1 MLSRCLSLAVGA
13 AQEAEDE
20 HPMRWY
26 SRDIETDTEPGEVHR
41 FHVRQWSLLAASF
54 LGRLTSRFLGQVAPD
69 TRALPHPDE
78 VAGYTGWVRE
88 CVRACL
94 GQRDAPI
101 SNAHSARAVGAFLP
115 RAQPRSRL
123 ASEPSDACGARV

>member
-1 MLSRCLSLAVGA
+1 
-13 AQEAEDE
+13 
-20 HPMRWY
+20 MRWY
-26 SRDIETDTEPGEVHR
+26 SRDIETDAEPGEVHR
-41 FHVRQWSLLAASF
+41 FHV
-54 LGRLTSRFLGQVAPD
+54 TPD
-69 TRALPHPDE
+69 PEAG
-78 VAGYTGWVRE
+78 GYTGWVRE

-115 RAQPRSRL
+115 RPRPRSRP